1 MTSNG
6 EKGVYLLLLEAYG
19 PLTVGRLG
27 ALTFSG
33 WYVYVGSALGPGG
46 LKRVERHFQYRKR
59 ANAPIRW
66 HVDALLAAGA
76 LRGAMVGVTEER
88 VECRL
93 AKVLGEGL
101 GQVFR
106 GFGSSDCGCPTHLFG
121 ASSYENAMGEGWKA
135 MGGLGLVAD
144 TFLPRPSV

>member
-1 MTSNG
+1 M
-6 EKGVYLLLLEAYG
+6 YLLLLEAYG
-19 PLTVGRLG
+19 PLAVGRLG

-46 LKRVERHFQYRKR
+46 LKRVERHFEYGKR

-76 LRGAMVGVTEER
+76 LRGAVAGVTGER

-93 AKVLGEGL
+93 AEVLGEGL
-101 GQVFR
+101 RQAFR

-121 ASSYENAMGEGWKA
+121 ASSYENAVEEGWKA
-135 MGGLGLVAD
+135 VASLGLMPHSLLRRSGD
-144 TFLPRPSV
+144 